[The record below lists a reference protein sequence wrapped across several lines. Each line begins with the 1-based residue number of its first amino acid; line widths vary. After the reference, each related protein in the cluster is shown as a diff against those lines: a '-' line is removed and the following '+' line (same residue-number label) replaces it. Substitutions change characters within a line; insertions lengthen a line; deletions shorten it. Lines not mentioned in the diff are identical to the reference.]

1 MSKSSNFFGQP
12 IYGQLIK
19 SLDREKIVEKSRRH
33 GGEKYVKSFD
43 GYTHLL
49 TMLYAVIQRFDS
61 LREIETS
68 MTAEVRKLHHVGIDT
83 VPKRSTLS
91 DANARRS
98 EKFFEDVYRDLY
110 EANKG
115 ILSSDSRRNGTEE
128 WLRRLRIIDSTTV
141 TLFSNAIFRGVGR
154 HPKTGKKKGGIK
166 VHAVIHANEGVP
178 CDVQFTSAATNDS
191 FMLAPSHYKRDE
203 ITAMDRAYINYAK
216 FEEMTDRGVIYVTKM
231 KKNLSYE
238 VLVDCMHQNPRGVME
253 YREQVVV
260 CRKDDINHIA
270 RIITYVDIKKGKQ
283 PKLISL
289 LTNDFDMPLE
299 TVVAIYRRR
308 WQIESL
314 FKQIKQNFP
323 LRYFYGESANAIK
336 IQIWVTLIANL
347 LLSVLQSR
355 LIRRWS
361 FSGLATIMRIVLM
374 YYLNLEK
381 FLNQHD
387 ADLNIMLAEVSESPP
402 LEHEIN

>member
-1 MSKSSNFFGQP
+1 MGKSSNFFGQP

-19 SLDREKIVEKSRRH
+19 SLDREKIIEKSRKH

-98 EKFFEDVYRDLY
+98 DKFFEEVYRNLY
-110 EANKG
+110 EANKD
-115 ILSSDSRRNGTEE
+115 ILSADSRRGGTEE
-128 WLRRLRIIDSTTV
+128 WIKRLRIIDSTTV
-141 TLFSNAIFRGVGR
+141 SLFTNTIFKGVGR

-166 VHAVIHANEGVP
+166 VHAVICANEGVP

-191 FMLAPSHYKRDE
+191 FMLAPSHYSHNE
-203 ITAMDRAYINYAK
+203 IAAMDRAYINYAK
-216 FEEMTDRGVIYVTKM
+216 FEELTGRGVVYVTKM
-231 KKNLSYE
+231 KKNLNYE
-238 VLVDCMHQNPRGVME
+238 VLVDCMHQNSQGLME
-253 YREQVVV
+253 YREHVVV
-260 CRKDDINHIA
+260 FRKDDINHIA

-283 PKLISL
+283 PKLITL

-299 TVVAIYRRR
+299 TIVAIYRRR

-323 LRYFYGESANAIK
+323 MRYFYGESANAIK
-336 IQIWVTLIANL
+336 IQVWVTLIANL
-347 LLSVLQSR
+347 LLSVLQSTLKR
-355 LIRRWS
+355 HWS
-361 FSGLATIMRIVLM
+361 FSGLATMVRIVLM
-374 YYLNLEK
+374 YYLHLEK
-381 FLNQHD
+381 FLNQPD
-387 ADLNIMLAEVSESPP
+387 ADLNNMLAEASEPP
-402 LEHEIN
+402 PESIEI